1 VRAWVTGATGQIG
14 RKLCVELARAGHEVT
29 AFSRGSVDIPSD
41 FQWVFWDMSRDPL
54 DFRNLACPDVVFHLA
69 AQTSAYQAR
78 QDLSGD
84 VTTNVLGFIRL
95 LDALRKTESFPHVI
109 LTGAATEVGV
119 TASAVVSDS
128 DADDPRTFYDVGK
141 VAQRLYLR
149 QCGSEGWLEGT
160 TIRLPN
166 IYGGL
171 SENASNERG
180 FLNMSVRRALL
191 GEDLHYYSDGEY
203 IRDFLHVDDAVT
215 ALLSAMN
222 HRESVAS
229 ETFVIGTGVG
239 TQIRDALAE
248 IARQAEKTTFK
259 PVRLVPGTSP
269 AGMYEIERRN
279 AVVDPVRFKN
289 QIGWE
294 PQISLQE
301 GIQRTIRGFVDL
313 NLHG

>member
-1 VRAWVTGATGQIG
+1 VRAWVTGASGQIG

-29 AFSRGSVDIPSD
+29 AFSRGSVDTPSD
-41 FQWVFWDMSRDPL
+41 FKWVFWDMSRDPV

-69 AQTSAYQAR
+69 AQTSAYRAR
-78 QDLSGD
+78 QDLPGD
-84 VTTNVLGFIRL
+84 VTTNILGFIRL
-95 LDALRKTESFPHVI
+95 LDALRETESFPHVI

-119 TASAVVSDS
+119 TASAVVSDF
-128 DADDPRTFYDVGK
+128 DPDDPRTFYDVGK

-215 ALLSAMN
+215 ALLTAMN
-222 HRESVAS
+222 HRESVAG

-239 TQIRDALAE
+239 MRIRDALAE
-248 IARQAEKTTFK
+248 IARQVEYITAK
-259 PVRLVPGTSP
+259 PIHLVSERAP
-269 AGMYEIERRN
+269 ADMYEIERRN
-279 AVVDPVRFKN
+279 AIVDSYRYTRKT
-289 QIGWE
+289 GWE
-294 PQISLQE
+294 ATISFGE
-301 GIQRTIRGFVDL
+301 GVRRTIKDL
-313 NLHG
+313 LPKP

>member
-29 AFSRGSVDIPSD
+29 AFSRGSVDTPSD
-41 FQWVFWDMSRDPL
+41 FKWVSWDMSRDPF

-69 AQTSAYQAR
+69 AQTSAYRAR
-78 QDLSGD
+78 QDLPGD
-84 VTTNVLGFIRL
+84 VTTNILGFIRL
-95 LDALRKTESFPHVI
+95 LDALRETESFPHVI

-128 DADDPRTFYDVGK
+128 DPDDPRTFYDVGK

-229 ETFVIGTGVG
+229 ESFVIGTGIG

-248 IARQAEKTTFK
+248 IARQAESITSRV
-259 PVRLVPGTSP
+259 VRLVPVLP
-269 AGMYEIERRN
+269 PLEMYDIERRN
-279 AVVDPVRFKN
+279 AIVDSVRFRDLT
-289 QIGWE
+289 GWE
-294 PQISLQE
+294 PQLVLEE
-301 GIQRTIRGFVDL
+301 GLRRTFSESIRTT
-313 NLHG
+313 

>member
-128 DADDPRTFYDVGK
+128 DPDYPMTFYDVGK
-141 VAQRLYLR
+141 VSQRLYLR

-239 TQIRDALAE
+239 TQIRYALAE
-248 IARQAEKTTFK
+248 IARQVEGVTSM
-259 PVRLVPGTSP
+259 PVNLVPAIP
-269 AGMYEIERRN
+269 PEGMYDIERRN
-279 AVVDPVRFKN
+279 ATVDATRFK
-289 QIGWE
+289 E
-294 PQISLQE
+294 
-301 GIQRTIRGFVDL
+301 RTIWKAQVSLREGLRRTISEMVGL
-313 NLHG
+313 T

>member
-1 VRAWVTGATGQIG
+1 MRTWVTGATGQIG
-14 RKLCVELARAGHEVT
+14 RRLCKELTREGHEVT
-29 AFSRGSVDIPSD
+29 AFSRGRFDSPSD
-41 FQWVFWDMSRDPL
+41 YHWVQWDMSGDSF
-54 DFRNLACPDVVFHLA
+54 DFQNLAPPDVVFHLA

-78 QDLSGD
+78 EDLPAD
-84 VTTNVLGFIRL
+84 VTTNVLGFVKL
-95 LDALRKTESFPHVI
+95 LKVLRQTESFPHVI
-109 LTGAATEVGV
+109 SAGAATEVGI
-119 TASAVVSDS
+119 TECAVISDS
-128 DADDPRTFYDVGK
+128 DPDNPMTFYDVGK
-141 VAQRLYLR
+141 VSQRLYLR

-191 GEDLHYYSDGEY
+191 GEELRYYSDGEY

-215 ALLSAMN
+215 ALLSAMK
-222 HRESVAS
+222 HREGVVN

-239 TQIRDALAE
+239 TRIRDALAE
-248 IARQAEKTTFK
+248 IARQVEKATFK

-269 AGMYEIERRN
+269 AGMYDIEKRN

-301 GIQRTIRGFVDL
+301 GIQRTIRDFVEL